1 MENYKAAI
9 DNLTD
14 ESHISAAMCE
24 KHNRLRR
31 CCFTGHRPEKLSANS
46 KTIKASLAV
55 EIDAAIADGIT
66 EFITG
71 MARGVDMWAA
81 ELILA
86 RRAANPDITLFCA
99 IPYEGFEKKWSDAWR
114 NLYRSIL
121 AQANHF
127 KVFHPRFTYSS
138 FQERNRWMVDHSE
151 RVIAVFNG
159 EKGGTK
165 NTLDY
170 ARKAGLRIFILEG

>member
-1 MENYKAAI
+1 MN
-9 DNLTD
+9 
-14 ESHISAAMCE
+14 E
-24 KHNRLRR
+24 KNNSLRR
-31 CCFTGHRPEKLSANS
+31 CCFTGHRPEKLTADSEA
-46 KTIKASLAV
+46 IKASLAA

-81 ELILA
+81 ELVLA
-86 RRAANPDITLFCA
+86 RRAVNPGITLFCA
-99 IPYEGFEKKWSDAWR
+99 IPYEGFENKWADTWR

-121 AQANHF
+121 AQANGS
-127 KVFHPRFTYSS
+127 KVFQPRFAYAS

-170 ARKAGLRIFILEG
+170 ARKVGVRVCILES

>member
-1 MENYKAAI
+1 MNGEN
-9 DNLTD
+9 N
-14 ESHISAAMCE
+14 S
-24 KHNRLRR
+24 LRR
-31 CCFTGHRPEKLSANS
+31 CCFTGHRPEKLTADSEA
-46 KTIKASLAV
+46 IKALLAA

-66 EFITG
+66 VFITG

-81 ELILA
+81 ELVLA
-86 RRAANPDITLFCA
+86 RRATNPGVTLFCA
-99 IPYEGFEKKWSDAWR
+99 IPYEGFEKKWADTWR
-114 NLYRSIL
+114 DLYQSIL
-121 AQANHF
+121 AQANGS
-127 KVFHPRFTYSS
+127 KVFQPRFTYAS

-170 ARKAGLRIFILEG
+170 ARKSGVRVCILEG

>member
-1 MENYKAAI
+1 MNGEN
-9 DNLTD
+9 N
-14 ESHISAAMCE
+14 S
-24 KHNRLRR
+24 LRR
-31 CCFTGHRPEKLSANS
+31 CCFTGHRPEKLTADSEA
-46 KTIKASLAV
+46 IKALLAA

-66 EFITG
+66 VFITG

-81 ELILA
+81 ELVLA
-86 RRAANPDITLFCA
+86 RRATNPGVTLSCA
-99 IPYEGFEKKWSDAWR
+99 IPYEGFEKKWADTWR
-114 NLYRSIL
+114 DLYQSIL
-121 AQANHF
+121 AQANGS
-127 KVFHPRFTYSS
+127 KVFQPRFTYAS

-170 ARKAGLRIFILEG
+170 ARKAGVRVCILEG

>member
-1 MENYKAAI
+1 MNGEN
-9 DNLTD
+9 N
-14 ESHISAAMCE
+14 S
-24 KHNRLRR
+24 LRR
-31 CCFTGHRPEKLSANS
+31 CCFTGHRPEKLTADSEA
-46 KTIKASLAV
+46 IKAALAA

-66 EFITG
+66 GFITG

-81 ELILA
+81 ELVLA
-86 RRAANPDITLFCA
+86 RRATNPGVTLFCA
-99 IPYEGFEKKWSDAWR
+99 IPYEGFEKKWADTWR
-114 NLYRSIL
+114 DLYQSIL
-121 AQANHF
+121 AQANGSKIF
-127 KVFHPRFTYSS
+127 QPCFTYAS

-170 ARKAGLRIFILEG
+170 ARKAGVRVCILEG

>member
-1 MENYKAAI
+1 MNGEN
-9 DNLTD
+9 N
-14 ESHISAAMCE
+14 S
-24 KHNRLRR
+24 LRR
-31 CCFTGHRPEKLSANS
+31 CCFTGHRPKKLTADSEA
-46 KTIKASLAV
+46 IKALLAA

-66 EFITG
+66 VFITG

-81 ELILA
+81 ELVLA
-86 RRAANPDITLFCA
+86 RRATNPGVTLFCA
-99 IPYEGFEKKWSDAWR
+99 IPYEGFEKKWADTWR
-114 NLYRSIL
+114 DLYQSIL
-121 AQANHF
+121 AQANGS
-127 KVFHPRFTYSS
+127 KVFQPRFTYAS

-170 ARKAGLRIFILEG
+170 ARKAGVRVCILEG